1 MKHHFPLIKTQT
13 TNSNHSLQKKKKKKK
28 ISTAP
33 TFPTLNLVHP
43 LLSITLRGILVYKG
57 NDTPNDFVGNTTSK
71 NSDPL
76 VGGKNL

>member
-1 MKHHFPLIKTQT
+1 MKRHFPLIKIQT
-13 TNSNHSLQKKKKKKK
+13 TNSNHSLQKKKKK

-43 LLSITLRGILVYKG
+43 LLSITLCGILVYKG

-71 NSDPL
+71 NSDQL